1 MKTHIVEQDRDGM
14 IIPVKTVWIVLQTQA
29 ECDYREYPIAVFTD
43 EDDAYELSRAL
54 NKRYG
59 RGCRFTT
66 NWDYDQD
73 NTDEYDDTHYY
84 TVGRYELN
92 PKMEDYL

>member
-14 IIPVKTVWIVLQTQA
+14 IIPIKTVWLVLQTQA

-43 EDDAYELSRAL
+43 EDDAVCLARAL

-59 RGCRFTT
+59 RGYKFTAD
-66 NWDYDQD
+66 WDCDPECC
-73 NTDEYDDTHYY
+73 DEYDDTHYY
-84 TVGRYELN
+84 TVESLKLN
-92 PKMEDYL
+92 PKMEAYL